1 MKIRQSLVPA
11 ALAALLM
18 ATPVALAQPQ
28 TKLTNNLPKAT
39 IDAIWCSALFLEE
52 SYYWDEGS
60 DDAIYYEDMAYD
72 LGDGLDEVMDDFG
85 LPGAESEE
93 IWTVFDE
100 AAADYALDDED
111 AYLAELD
118 ACDEAYQ
125 ADKIKLR

>member
-1 MKIRQSLVPA
+1 
-11 ALAALLM
+11 
-18 ATPVALAQPQ
+18 LAQPQ

-52 SYYWDEGS
+52 SYYWDEES

-85 LPGAESEE
+85 LPDAESEE
-93 IWTVFDE
+93 IWAVFDE